1 MFCTNCGNQTNPN
14 DAYCG
19 TCGAPRAG
27 ASTPPNIQG
36 ETSDQGNDRQL
47 YATVIGPKNTEYYLE
62 YFTKADLLGRA
73 EVSWHWPALFA
84 NFYWMLYRKLWVPA
98 AVYFFAPAVA
108 VILAGVLAQVLEL
121 GPSASAAFMLLASL
135 GVGYVLPA
143 MYGNRWYY
151 NRCRE
156 LVDRAKRVHDS
167 REDQLQWLAREGGTS
182 RAAIWFSVILATL
195 FGVGILA
202 AIAIPAYQDY
212 TTRAQVTEGLN
223 LAGAAKAAIT
233 EAYTNTGEWPK
244 DNASAG
250 LPEQISGKYVE
261 SVQVVGSGLI
271 ITFRDA
277 EPVSNPLRGK
287 DLYLVAGL
295 SSNGDVAWQ
304 CGSKTMRAGIEPAQ
318 FNFETSGGGGSVAQK
333 HRPVECRG

>member
-1 MFCTNCGNQTNPN
+1 
-14 DAYCG
+14 
-19 TCGAPRAG
+19 
-27 ASTPPNIQG
+27 
-36 ETSDQGNDRQL
+36 
-47 YATVIGPKNTEYYLE
+47 
-62 YFTKADLLGRA
+62 
-73 EVSWHWPALFA
+73 
-84 NFYWMLYRKLWVPA
+84 MLYRKLWVPA
-98 AVYFFAPAVA
+98 AIYFFAPAVTFA
-108 VILAGVLAQVLEL
+108 LAALISRALGLGILGTTLLTALAPMTV
-121 GPSASAAFMLLASL
+121 A
-135 GVGYVLPA
+135 YVLPA
-143 MYGNRWYY
+143 MFGNRWYY
-151 NRCRE
+151 NRCKE
-156 LVDRAKRVHDS
+156 LIERGRQVHNS

-182 RAAIWFSVILATL
+182 RAALWTTLILATL
-195 FGVGILA
+195 FFVGLLA

-295 SSNGDVAWQ
+295 SSNGGVAWQ

-318 FNFETSGGGGSVAQK
+318 FNFETSGGGGSVAQRY
-333 HRPVECRG
+333 RPAECRG